1 MGISV
6 SLEIV
11 NEPTVRRWLGEIRG
25 REVPRARRRLVRRV
39 SRAALVR
46 TIENNPVD
54 TARSR
59 ASWVAALE
67 QLGGAAPAGWEG
79 SHPEGAA
86 ISEGRSRS
94 GLVESSETELTEVVA
109 TSGVDYINYL
119 EFGTQRMSPFQMV
132 ARSLQSLRPPVPQ
145 QPFFTASE
153 DEMGSMV

>member
-1 MGISV
+1 MGVSI
-6 SLEIV
+6 SLELN
-11 NEPTVRRWLGEIRG
+11 NEPAVRQWLGGIQR
-25 REVPRARRRLVRRV
+25 REVPAARRRLVRRV
-39 SRAALVR
+39 SRSALVR

-67 QLGGAAPAGWEG
+67 QLGGSAPAGWAG
-79 SHPEGAA
+79 SHPKGAA

-94 GLVESSETELTEVVA
+94 GFVESSESEVTKVVA

-132 ARSLQSLRPPVPQ
+132 ARSLQSLRPAVPL
-145 QPFFTASE
+145 QPFFAAAE

>member
-1 MGISV
+1 MGVTI
-6 SLEIV
+6 SLEVV
-11 NEPTVRRWLGEIRG
+11 NEVAVRRWLGEIRG

-39 SRAALVR
+39 SRAALLR

-79 SHPEGAA
+79 AHPEDAA
-86 ISEGRSRS
+86 MSEGRGRS
-94 GLVESSETELTEVVA
+94 VLVESVAAEVTEVVA

-119 EFGTQRMSPFQMV
+119 EFGTQRISPFQMV
-132 ARSLQSLRPPVPQ
+132 ARSLQSLRPTVPL
-145 QPFFTASE
+145 QPFFAAAD
-153 DEMGSMV
+153 DEMGGMV